1 MSWFVVNR
9 LFIKNDFKSQFQ
21 FFIENLQAGRF
32 CFLIIAV
39 LLMPINWMIETLKW
53 KILLGSKT
61 PYWALLKSVVAGISV
76 GFVTPGRSG
85 EFMGRVLFLED
96 DNKTKAFYIS
106 SIGGFAQTAAS
117 LVTGVPF
124 VYLWSGSQLL
134 TEITAG
140 AAAIYILVY
149 FRFDLL
155 NRLIASIPVLQ
166 KYGLTIGYND
176 IPDINVQVKGLLLSF
191 LRFFIYSSQYVLLL
205 LFFGAGNEVLQL
217 TVHSIVFLLVQ
228 TFSPLMPLLDISFR
242 NGSALYV
249 FKNYTADNL
258 AVLSAVTMVWLLNL
272 VVPAIAGYLF
282 IFKRKWVSV

>member
-1 MSWFVVNR
+1 MIDR
-9 LFIKNDFKSQFQ
+9 LFIKNDFHSQFH

-32 CFLIIAV
+32 YFLMIAV
-39 LLMPINWMIETLKW
+39 LLMPVNWMVETLKW
-53 KILLGSKT
+53 KILLSTKT
-61 PYWALLKSVVAGISV
+61 SFTNLFKSVVAGISV

-106 SIGGFAQTAAS
+106 SIGGFAQTATS

-124 VYLWSGSQLL
+124 VYLWSGSQFL

-140 AAAIYILVY
+140 AAAIYLLIY

-155 NRLIASIPVLQ
+155 NKFIASIPLLQ
-166 KYGLTIGYND
+166 KYGLTIGHAHL
-176 IPDINVQVKGLLLSF
+176 PDMDVQVKGLLLSF
-191 LRFFIYSSQYVLLL
+191 LRFFVYSSQYVLLL
-205 LFFGAGNEVLQL
+205 LFFGAGNEILQL

-228 TFSPLMPLLDISFR
+228 TYSPLMPLLDISFR